1 MRPDLRHDLI
11 KIPMAGQ
18 VLRLRRILLLFCR
31 RRNWKLKGL
40 LNSQLWLLFFQI
52 SQVLRGLWGC
62 PHMHCIMVATYTV
75 IFDPSA
81 QTAEFGHLR
90 LDLLLVGE
98 GLSLLGFPSL
108 HDSLFGCMELHVTRR
123 FEIPKFYLNRSSPT

>member
-1 MRPDLRHDLI
+1 
-11 KIPMAGQ
+11 
-18 VLRLRRILLLFCR
+18 
-31 RRNWKLKGL
+31 
-40 LNSQLWLLFFQI
+40 
-52 SQVLRGLWGC
+52 
-62 PHMHCIMVATYTV
+62 MHCIMVTTYTV

-108 HDSLFGCMELHVTRR
+108 HDSLFGRMELYVTRL
-123 FEIPKFYLNRSSPT
+123 FLNPQILLQYKQPNIKFNYMPLKKMTFLF